1 MPSNFTAN
9 YQLSQWKKT
18 DQVKMDDFNEDNR
31 KIDAALKAE
40 ADARTALASSRNCQ
54 AYTTSYTG
62 SGVSGASHP
71 NYLSFARRPLFF
83 HIGGNNGT
91 GFSVVYGQ
99 TTARVTGVTSLRKVY
114 LTWSGNSVS
123 WYEDNTGYKES
134 PDHQMNESGVQ
145 YKVFA
150 LLGV

>member
-1 MPSNFTAN
+1 MPSNHTTN
-9 YQLSQWKKT
+9 YQLSQWAKS
-18 DQVKMDDFNEDNR
+18 DQVLMEDFNADNA

-123 WYEDNTGYKES
+123 WYEDNTGYPS
-134 PDHQMNESGVQ
+134 QQPHPLCCRSRQ
-145 YKVFA
+145 
-150 LLGV
+150 